1 VRTRAAAHAHA
12 MLLAM
17 TCIARG
23 RTVTRAVVLVGAF
36 VAVVTS
42 TAPARADPSDSE
54 SRDSGL
60 GLEWAWLNVD
70 LGGSYV
76 GLASLD
82 SSNLEIQ
89 KSSSGGPV
97 FGLATGIRLLF
108 FTLGVRARDLQLSE
122 FNLWEI
128 DGEAAFHVRKDRID
142 PYFGVRAGYAFV
154 GTLRARAVD
163 DPGGGSSGVTVHGYN
178 AGLMFG
184 CDYYFD
190 HFISVGLDINPEA
203 LFLQRP
209 KAALPAGFS
218 ELSPAQQTAVRT
230 NPLYQESG
238 SSIGFGFAGTAHF
251 GLHF

>member
-1 VRTRAAAHAHA
+1 MTSAMVFFGAA
-12 MLLAM
+12 LAL
-17 TCIARG
+17 A
-23 RTVTRAVVLVGAF
+23 
-36 VAVVTS
+36 TS
-42 TAPARADPSDSE
+42 SSPALADLSDDE

-82 SSNLEIQ
+82 SSNLQIQ
-89 KSSSGGPV
+89 KSSSGGPAL
-97 FGLATGIRLLF
+97 GLATGVRLLF
-108 FTLGVRARDLQLSE
+108 FTVGVRARDLQLSD

-128 DGEAAFHVRKDRID
+128 DGEAAFHVRRDRGD
-142 PYFGVRAGYAFV
+142 PDFGVRGGYAFV
-154 GTLRARAVD
+154 GTLRASAID
-163 DPGGGSSGVTVHGYN
+163 NPGGGSSGVTVHGYN

-190 HFISVGLDINPEA
+190 HFVSLGLDINPEA

-209 KAALPAGFS
+209 RAALPPGYS
-218 ELSPAQQTAVRT
+218 ELSAAEQTAIQT
-230 NPLYQESG
+230 NPLSEESG
-238 SSIGFGFAGTAHF
+238 SSIGFGFTGTAHF